1 MLVRT
6 KGIER
11 QIVDSMM
18 EVSKVKF
25 LSRPIHHLE
34 LRRRG
39 GRGGGGGVDV
49 AEGEAVGEVGGGDGG
64 VEVGEV
70 E

>member
-39 GRGGGGGVDV
+39 GGGGVDV